1 MQIDRTS
8 FDYTS
13 TSVKL
18 TVQSGA
24 NAPAGHS
31 SASQSPAK
39 AETDAYLPSAG
50 ASTGLS
56 VVEQMKADL
65 AAQQQRLFD
74 LVNDMLSK
82 QGMQVTV
89 GQGIWKTLSGGSFKV
104 DAQTQAAAQAS
115 IADGGYWGV
124 PQTSR
129 RIVDFAKALTNGDPS
144 QVGLMREA
152 FIKGYKAAGGA
163 WGGALPG
170 IAQDT
175 YDEVMRLF
183 DEWENGASEG
193 AESAEAPAQSAGSS
207 SGSVSVSMEYERT
220 VVSASSVS
228 VTTGSR
234 DAGDLTRSGIL
245 SDVSEPMKFHGTTLN
260 AAWCMNE
267 KVTVTVTV
275 GGGQSS
281 SRSLP
286 GHGHDGFV
294 PAPDHGY
301 GGYGRDGKRMDHDR
315 GHVHGHDDHSHHGGS
330 REMELIFYKPMHLDD
345 GRHPHSVRV
354 GGQDIPLH
362 EDGTVTVGLPDGTL
376 RRAKVDQDALD
387 RAAHRHHV

>member
-8 FDYTS
+8 FDYAS

-18 TVQSGA
+18 TVQSGG
-24 NAPAGHS
+24 NAPAGPNAAQPS
-31 SASQSPAK
+31 GK

-56 VVEQMKADL
+56 TVEQMKADL
-65 AAQQQRLFD
+65 MAHQQRLFD
-74 LVNDMLSK
+74 MVSGMLSK
-82 QGMQVTV
+82 QGIQVTV
-89 GQGIWKTLSGGSFKV
+89 GQGIWKTLSGGNFKV

-115 IADGGYWGV
+115 IADDGYWGV
-124 PQTSR
+124 PQTSL
-129 RIVDFAKALTNGDPS
+129 RIVDFAKALTNGDRS

-183 DEWENGASEG
+183 DEWEKGAG
-193 AESAEAPAQSAGSS
+193 GDTESAESPAQSAGSS
-207 SGSVSVSMEYERT
+207 SGTVSVSLEYERT

-267 KVTVTVTV
+267 KVTVTVTM
-275 GGGQSS
+275 GGGHGP
-281 SRSLP
+281 SRPLP
-286 GHGHDGFV
+286 GHGRDGFV
-294 PAPDHGY
+294 PALDHGHG
-301 GGYGRDGKRMDHDR
+301 GGYGRDGKRVDHDIP
-315 GHVHGHDDHSHHGGS
+315 GHHDRHGHHGGEP
-330 REMELIFYKPMHLDD
+330 REMELTFYKPMRLDN
-345 GRHPHSVRV
+345 GNHPRSVRV

-376 RRAKVDQDALD
+376 RRAKVDQEALD